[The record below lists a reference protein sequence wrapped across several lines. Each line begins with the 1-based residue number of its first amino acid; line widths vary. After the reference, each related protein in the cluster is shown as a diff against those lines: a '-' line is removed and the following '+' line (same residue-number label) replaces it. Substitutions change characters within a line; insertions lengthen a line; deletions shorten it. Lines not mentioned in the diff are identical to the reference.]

1 LAAGF
6 GDDRAQ
12 PSTFGPSGGFF
23 GMRDYEEKSYY
34 EIQLDNK
41 QLILV
46 FLAGVTVCVLVF
58 ILGVMVGKGR
68 KEAELASIGKTE
80 QKVVRPEPDLTP
92 PQEIQEMKP
101 EAKKRE
107 KQKENSK
114 ETTTS
119 TQEDPAYYELDTDKE
134 KPLEKEPTKN
144 QKEEKAIASKETEK
158 KTTDTKKSETAKAET
173 PKAETP
179 KTEAPKTE
187 VAKAETETN
196 AEPVEEKTVPEPTLK
211 DGGKYTVQVMAT
223 SSKSKAEQQ
232 LSTLQANGY
241 TAFMKEEKAG
251 EASVFKVRVGRFS
264 DKDAAKKIA
273 TKLKQELQLESWVAN
288 LD

>member
-1 LAAGF
+1 
-6 GDDRAQ
+6 
-12 PSTFGPSGGFF
+12 
-23 GMRDYEEKSYY
+23 MRDYEEKSYY

-58 ILGVMVGKGR
+58 VLGVMVGKGR

-101 EAKKRE
+101 SSKKQDAKKE
-107 KQKENSK
+107 NLKQAKSESN
-114 ETTTS
+114 
-119 TQEDPAYYELDTDKE
+119 QEDPAYYELDTDKE
-134 KPLEKEPTKN
+134 KPLEKEPTK
-144 QKEEKAIASKETEK
+144 EKKDITTVASKDTDK
-158 KTTDTKKSETAKAET
+158 KTNDKKVETAKAEKT
-173 PKAETP
+173 

-187 VAKAETETN
+187 TPKVEVAKVEPEPKAESTE
-196 AEPVEEKTVPEPTLK
+196 EDIVPEPTLK

-251 EASVFKVRVGRFS
+251 ESSVFKVRVGRFS
-264 DKDAAKKIA
+264 DKEAAKKIA
-273 TKLKQELQLESWVAN
+273 TRLKQDLKLESWVAN

>member
-1 LAAGF
+1 
-6 GDDRAQ
+6 
-12 PSTFGPSGGFF
+12 
-23 GMRDYEEKSYY
+23 MRDYEEKSYY

-68 KEAELASIGKTE
+68 KEAELASIAKTE
-80 QKVVRPEPDLTP
+80 QKIVRPEPDLTP

-101 EAKKRE
+101 EAKKKE
-107 KQKENSK
+107 AKKENLKQAKS
-114 ETTTS
+114 EPTE
-119 TQEDPAYYELDTDKE
+119 EDPAYYTLDTDKE
-134 KPLEKEPTKN
+134 RPLEKEPTK
-144 QKEEKAIASKETEK
+144 EK
-158 KTTDTKKSETAKAET
+158 KDETTVATKDTDKKSNDKKAETAKAEKPKT
-173 PKAETP
+173 ETPKIETPKVEVAKTEPAPKAES
-179 KTEAPKTE
+179 TEE
-187 VAKAETETN
+187 DI
-196 AEPVEEKTVPEPTLK
+196 VPEPTLK

-241 TAFMKEEKAG
+241 TAFMKEERAG
-251 EASVFKVRVGRFS
+251 DTSVFKVRVGRFS
-264 DKDAAKKIA
+264 DKDSAKKIA
-273 TKLKQELQLESWVAN
+273 TKLKQELRLESWVAN

>member
-1 LAAGF
+1 
-6 GDDRAQ
+6 
-12 PSTFGPSGGFF
+12 
-23 GMRDYEEKSYY
+23 MRDYEEKSYY

-68 KEAELASIGKTE
+68 KEAEFAAIGKTD

-101 EAKKRE
+101 PAKKQE
-107 KQKENSK
+107 NKKEITKAAS
-114 ETTTS
+114 TS
-119 TQEDPAYYELDTDKE
+119 TQEEDPAYYDLDQDKE
-134 KPLEKEPTKN
+134 KPLEKEPTKAA
-144 QKEEKAIASKETEK
+144 KEETAVAAKDAEK
-158 KTTDTKKSETAKAET
+158 KAVDNKKSETAKAEKPKTET

-179 KTEAPKTE
+179 KTETPKAEIAKAEPEPKTE
-187 VAKAETETN
+187 TAEET
-196 AEPVEEKTVPEPTLK
+196 TVPEPTLK
-211 DGGKYTVQVMAT
+211 EGGRYTVQVMAT
-223 SSKSKAEQQ
+223 SSKTKAEEQ

-251 EASVFKVRVGRFS
+251 DSSVFKVRVGRFS

-273 TKLKQELQLESWVAN
+273 TRLKQELKLESWVAN

>member
-1 LAAGF
+1 
-6 GDDRAQ
+6 
-12 PSTFGPSGGFF
+12 
-23 GMRDYEEKSYY
+23 MRDYEEKSYY

-68 KEAELASIGKTE
+68 KEAELAAIGKTE

-92 PQEIQEMKP
+92 PQEIQEIKP
-101 EAKKRE
+101 AAKKQDA
-107 KQKENSK
+107 KKEDLKANT
-114 ETTTS
+114 E
-119 TQEDPAYYELDTDKE
+119 QEDPAYYELDTDKE
-134 KPLEKEPTKN
+134 KPLEKEPTKT
-144 QKEEKAIASKETEK
+144 QQEEKIVASKEQEK
-158 KTTDTKKSETAKAET
+158 KTTEKSKAETAKADSKTET
-173 PKAETP
+173 PKVETP
-179 KTEAPKTE
+179 KIEM
-187 VAKAETETN
+187 AKAETESNVGT
-196 AEPVEEKTVPEPTLK
+196 EEDVPEPTLK
-211 DGGKYTVQVMAT
+211 DGGRYTVQVMAT

-251 EASVFKVRVGRFS
+251 DTSVFKVRVGRFS

-273 TKLKQELQLESWVAN
+273 TKLKQELRLESWVAN

>member
-1 LAAGF
+1 
-6 GDDRAQ
+6 
-12 PSTFGPSGGFF
+12 
-23 GMRDYEEKSYY
+23 MRDYEEKSFY

-58 ILGVMVGKGR
+58 VLGVMVGKGR
-68 KEAELASIGKTE
+68 KEAEIAAIGKTE

-101 EAKKRE
+101 EAKKQE
-107 KQKENSK
+107 KRKEISK
-114 ETTTS
+114 VSS
-119 TQEDPAYYELDTDKE
+119 TNAQEDPAYYDLNTDKE

-144 QKEEKAIASKETEK
+144 QKDEKTVASKETEK
-158 KTTDTKKSETAKAET
+158 KTTEPKTSETAKAET
-173 PKAETP
+173 PKAVTP

-187 VAKAETETN
+187 VAKAETETK
-196 AEPVEEKTVPEPTLK
+196 AEPVEEKTVPEPALN
-211 DGGKYTVQVMAT
+211 DGGRYTVQIMAT
-223 SSKSKAEQQ
+223 SSKAKAEQQ

-251 EASVFKVRVGRFS
+251 DTSVFKVRVGRFS

>member
-1 LAAGF
+1 
-6 GDDRAQ
+6 
-12 PSTFGPSGGFF
+12 
-23 GMRDYEEKSYY
+23 MRDYEEKSYY

-58 ILGVMVGKGR
+58 VLGVMVGKGR
-68 KEAELASIGKTE
+68 KEAEIAAIGKTE

-101 EAKKRE
+101 EAKKQE
-107 KQKENSK
+107 KHKEISK
-114 ETTTS
+114 VSSTN

-144 QKEEKAIASKETEK
+144 QKDEKTVASKETDK
-158 KTTDTKKSETAKAET
+158 KTAEPKKAESAKTET

-196 AEPVEEKTVPEPTLK
+196 AEPAEEKTVPEPTLK
-211 DGGKYTVQVMAT
+211 DGGRYTVQIMAT
-223 SSKSKAEQQ
+223 SSKAKAEQQ

-251 EASVFKVRVGRFS
+251 DTSVFKVRVGRFS

-273 TKLKQELQLESWVAN
+273 IKLKQELQLESWVAN

>member
-1 LAAGF
+1 
-6 GDDRAQ
+6 
-12 PSTFGPSGGFF
+12 
-23 GMRDYEEKSYY
+23 MRDYEEKSYY

-68 KEAELASIGKTE
+68 KEAELASMGKTG

-101 EAKKRE
+101 SAKKPE
-107 KQKENSK
+107 VKKENLKQAKS
-114 ETTTS
+114 ES

-134 KPLEKEPTKN
+134 KPLEKEPTKE
-144 QKEEKAIASKETEK
+144 KREEPTVASKDTDK
-158 KTTDTKKSETAKAET
+158 KINDKKAETAKAEKPKT
-173 PKAETP
+173 EPPKAETP
-179 KTEAPKTE
+179 KTE
-187 VAKAETETN
+187 VAKAEPEPKAESTE
-196 AEPVEEKTVPEPTLK
+196 EQIVPEPTLNN
-211 DGGKYTVQVMAT
+211 GGKYTVQVMAT

-251 EASVFKVRVGRFS
+251 ETSVFKVRVGRFT
-264 DKDAAKKIA
+264 DKDSAKKIA
-273 TKLKQELQLESWVAN
+273 TKLKQELRLESWVAN

>member
-1 LAAGF
+1 
-6 GDDRAQ
+6 
-12 PSTFGPSGGFF
+12 
-23 GMRDYEEKSYY
+23 MRDYEEKSYY

-68 KEAELASIGKTE
+68 KEAEFASIGKTE

-144 QKEEKAIASKETEK
+144 QKEEKAVASKETEK

-173 PKAETP
+173 PKAEAP

-187 VAKAETETN
+187 VAKAETETY

-211 DGGKYTVQVMAT
+211 DGGKYTVQIMAT
-223 SSKSKAEQQ
+223 SSKAKAEQQ

-251 EASVFKVRVGRFS
+251 ATSVFKVRVGRFNE
-264 DKDAAKKIA
+264 KDAAKKLA

>member
-1 LAAGF
+1 
-6 GDDRAQ
+6 
-12 PSTFGPSGGFF
+12 
-23 GMRDYEEKSYY
+23 MRDYEEKSYY

-58 ILGVMVGKGR
+58 VLGVMVGKGR

-101 EAKKRE
+101 EAKKKE
-107 KQKENSK
+107 AKKDNLKQAKSD
-114 ETTTS
+114 S

-134 KPLEKEPTKN
+134 KPLEKEPTK
-144 QKEEKAIASKETEK
+144 QKKDETTVAVKDTDK
-158 KTTDTKKSETAKAET
+158 KTSDKKADSAKAEK
-173 PKAETP
+173 PKTETP
-179 KTEAPKTE
+179 KTETPKVE
-187 VAKAETETN
+187 VAKTEP
-196 AEPVEEKTVPEPTLK
+196 APKVESSEEDIVPEPTLK

-241 TAFMKEEKAG
+241 TAFMKEESAG
-251 EASVFKVRVGRFS
+251 GTSVFKVRVGRFS
-264 DKDAAKKIA
+264 DKDSAKKIA
-273 TKLKQELQLESWVAN
+273 TRLKQELRLESWVAN

>member
-1 LAAGF
+1 
-6 GDDRAQ
+6 
-12 PSTFGPSGGFF
+12 
-23 GMRDYEEKSYY
+23 MRDYEEKSYY

-58 ILGVMVGKGR
+58 VLGVMVGKGR

-101 EAKKRE
+101 SSKKQEAKKE
-107 KQKENSK
+107 NLKQAKSE
-114 ETTTS
+114 S
-119 TQEDPAYYELDTDKE
+119 TEEDPAYYDLNTDKE
-134 KPLEKEPTKN
+134 KPLEKEPTK
-144 QKEEKAIASKETEK
+144 EK
-158 KTTDTKKSETAKAET
+158 KDITTVASTDTDKKTNDKKAETAKAEKT
-173 PKAETP
+173 

-187 VAKAETETN
+187 TPKVEVAKAEPEPKAVESTE
-196 AEPVEEKTVPEPTLK
+196 EDIVPEPTLK
-211 DGGKYTVQVMAT
+211 EGGKYTVQVMAT

-251 EASVFKVRVGRFS
+251 ESSVFKVRVGRFS
-264 DKDAAKKIA
+264 DKEAAKKIA
-273 TKLKQELQLESWVAN
+273 TRLKQDLKLESWVAN

>member
-1 LAAGF
+1 
-6 GDDRAQ
+6 
-12 PSTFGPSGGFF
+12 
-23 GMRDYEEKSYY
+23 MRDYEEKSYY

-68 KEAELASIGKTE
+68 KEAELASIGKNE

-101 EAKKRE
+101 SAEKQEAKKQNI
-107 KQKENSK
+107 KQAKSE
-114 ETTTS
+114 S

-134 KPLEKEPTKN
+134 KPLEKEPTK
-144 QKEEKAIASKETEK
+144 EKKAETYVATKDTDK
-158 KTTDTKKSETAKAET
+158 KTTDKKVETAKAEK
-173 PKAETP
+173 PKTEIPKTETP
-179 KTEAPKTE
+179 KTETPKVE
-187 VAKAETETN
+187 VAKVEPQPKAESTE
-196 AEPVEEKTVPEPTLK
+196 EDIVPEPTLK

-251 EASVFKVRVGRFS
+251 DSSVFKVRVGRFS

-273 TKLKQELQLESWVAN
+273 TRLKQELKLESWVAN

>member
-1 LAAGF
+1 
-6 GDDRAQ
+6 
-12 PSTFGPSGGFF
+12 
-23 GMRDYEEKSYY
+23 MRDYEEKSYY

-101 EAKKRE
+101 SAKKQEAKKE
-107 KQKENSK
+107 NLKQAKAE
-114 ETTTS
+114 S

-134 KPLEKEPTKN
+134 KPLEKEPTK
-144 QKEEKAIASKETEK
+144 EKKDETTVALKDTEK
-158 KTTDTKKSETAKAET
+158 KTTDKKDETAKVEKT
-173 PKAETP
+173 
-179 KTEAPKTE
+179 KTEAPKVE
-187 VAKAETETN
+187 VAKAVPEPKVESTE
-196 AEPVEEKTVPEPTLK
+196 EDIVPEPTLK

-241 TAFMKEEKAG
+241 TAFMKEERAG
-251 EASVFKVRVGRFS
+251 ETSVFKVRVGRFT
-264 DKDAAKKIA
+264 DKDSAKKIA
-273 TKLKQELQLESWVAN
+273 TKLKQELRLESWVAN

>member
-1 LAAGF
+1 
-6 GDDRAQ
+6 
-12 PSTFGPSGGFF
+12 
-23 GMRDYEEKSYY
+23 MRDYEEKSFY

-101 EAKKRE
+101 EGNKKEAK
-107 KQKENSK
+107 KENSK
-114 ETTTS
+114 KPTSES

-134 KPLEKEPTKN
+134 KPLEKEPVKA
-144 QKEEKAIASKETEK
+144 QKDETGVASKDSEK
-158 KTTDTKKSETAKAET
+158 KTDNKKAESAKAEK
-173 PKAETP
+173 PKTETP
-179 KTEAPKTE
+179 KTETPKTAAPKAE
-187 VAKAETETN
+187 IAKAEPEPKAETTE
-196 AEPVEEKTVPEPTLK
+196 EQIVPEPTLK

-251 EASVFKVRVGRFS
+251 ETSVFKVRVGRFN
-264 DKDAAKKIA
+264 DKDQAKKIA
-273 TKLKQELQLESWVAN
+273 TRLKQELRLESWVAN

>member
-1 LAAGF
+1 
-6 GDDRAQ
+6 
-12 PSTFGPSGGFF
+12 
-23 GMRDYEEKSYY
+23 MRDYEEKSYY

-46 FLAGVTVCVLVF
+46 FLAGVTVCALVF
-58 ILGVMVGKGR
+58 VLGVMVGKGR
-68 KEAELASIGKTE
+68 KEAEMAAIGKTE
-80 QKVVRPEPDLTP
+80 EKVVRPEPDLTP

-101 EAKKRE
+101 DAKKQE
-107 KQKENSK
+107 KRKEISK
-114 ETTTS
+114 VTS
-119 TQEDPAYYELDTDKE
+119 TNTQEDPAYYELGDTDKE

-144 QKEEKAIASKETEK
+144 QKEEKTVASKETEK
-158 KTTDTKKSETAKAET
+158 KKTDAKKSETAKAET

-187 VAKAETETN
+187 VAKAETETK

-211 DGGKYTVQVMAT
+211 DGGRYTVQIMAT
-223 SSKSKAEQQ
+223 SSKAKAEQQ

-251 EASVFKVRVGRFS
+251 DTSVFKVRVGRFS
-264 DKDAAKKIA
+264 DKEAAKKIA
-273 TKLKQELQLESWVAN
+273 TRLKQELQLESWVAN

>member
-1 LAAGF
+1 
-6 GDDRAQ
+6 
-12 PSTFGPSGGFF
+12 
-23 GMRDYEEKSYY
+23 MRDYEEKSYY

-46 FLAGVTVCVLVF
+46 FLAGVTVCALVF
-58 ILGVMVGKGR
+58 VLGVMVGKGR
-68 KEAELASIGKTE
+68 KEAEMAAIGKTE
-80 QKVVRPEPDLTP
+80 EKVVRPEPDLTP

-101 EAKKRE
+101 EAKKQE
-107 KQKENSK
+107 KRKEISK
-114 ETTTS
+114 VTS
-119 TQEDPAYYELDTDKE
+119 TDTQEDPAYYELGDTDKE

-144 QKEEKAIASKETEK
+144 QKEEKTVASKETEK

-179 KTEAPKTE
+179 KAETPKVETPKTEAPKTE
-187 VAKAETETN
+187 VAKAETESKV
-196 AEPVEEKTVPEPTLK
+196 EPVEEKTVPEPTLK
-211 DGGKYTVQVMAT
+211 DGGRYTVQIMAT
-223 SSKSKAEQQ
+223 SSKAKAEQQ

-251 EASVFKVRVGRFS
+251 ETSVFKVRVGRFS
-264 DKDAAKKIA
+264 DKEAAKKIA
-273 TKLKQELQLESWVAN
+273 TRLKQELQLESWVAN

>member
-1 LAAGF
+1 
-6 GDDRAQ
+6 
-12 PSTFGPSGGFF
+12 
-23 GMRDYEEKSYY
+23 MRDYEEKSYY

-68 KEAELASIGKTE
+68 KEAEFAAIGKTE

-101 EAKKRE
+101 SAKKQEAKKE
-107 KQKENSK
+107 NLKQAKSE
-114 ETTTS
+114 S

-134 KPLEKEPTKN
+134 KPLEKEPTK
-144 QKEEKAIASKETEK
+144 EK
-158 KTTDTKKSETAKAET
+158 KDETTVATKDTDKKTNDKKADSAKAEK

-179 KTEAPKTE
+179 KTETPKVE
-187 VAKAETETN
+187 VAKAEPPKVESTE
-196 AEPVEEKTVPEPTLK
+196 EDIVPEPTLK

-223 SSKSKAEQQ
+223 SSKTKAEQQ

-251 EASVFKVRVGRFS
+251 DASVFKVRVGRFT
-264 DKDAAKKIA
+264 DKDSAKKIA
-273 TKLKQELQLESWVAN
+273 TKLKQELRLESWVAN

>member
-1 LAAGF
+1 
-6 GDDRAQ
+6 
-12 PSTFGPSGGFF
+12 
-23 GMRDYEEKSYY
+23 MRDYEEKSYY

-68 KEAELASIGKTE
+68 KEAEFASISKTE

-101 EAKKRE
+101 SAKKQEAKKE
-107 KQKENSK
+107 DLKQAKSE
-114 ETTTS
+114 S

-134 KPLEKEPTKN
+134 KPLEKEPI
-144 QKEEKAIASKETEK
+144 KEKKDETTIASKDTDK
-158 KTTDTKKSETAKAET
+158 KTTDKKAETAKAEKPKT
-173 PKAETP
+173 ETPKDEIAKAEPQPKAES
-179 KTEAPKTE
+179 TEE
-187 VAKAETETN
+187 DI
-196 AEPVEEKTVPEPTLK
+196 VPEPTLK

-251 EASVFKVRVGRFS
+251 DASVFKVRVGRFS

-273 TKLKQELQLESWVAN
+273 TKLKQELRLESWVAN

>member
-1 LAAGF
+1 
-6 GDDRAQ
+6 
-12 PSTFGPSGGFF
+12 
-23 GMRDYEEKSYY
+23 MRDYEEKSYY

-80 QKVVRPEPDLTP
+80 GKVVRPEPDLTP

-114 ETTTS
+114 ATTTS

-264 DKDAAKKIA
+264 EKDAAKKLA

>member
-1 LAAGF
+1 
-6 GDDRAQ
+6 
-12 PSTFGPSGGFF
+12 
-23 GMRDYEEKSYY
+23 MRDYEEKSYY

-58 ILGVMVGKGR
+58 VLGVMVGKGR

-80 QKVVRPEPDLTP
+80 QKVIRPEPDLTP

-101 EAKKRE
+101 SAKKQEAKKE
-107 KQKENSK
+107 NLKQAKSE
-114 ETTTS
+114 S
-119 TQEDPAYYELDTDKE
+119 TQDDPAYYELDTDKE
-134 KPLEKEPTKN
+134 KPLEKEPTKG
-144 QKEEKAIASKETEK
+144 
-158 KTTDTKKSETAKAET
+158 KKSETTVASKDTDKKTNDKKAETAKVEKAKNETPKTEIAKAETSKAET
-173 PKAETP
+173 PKAE
-179 KTEAPKTE
+179 
-187 VAKAETETN
+187 VAKAES
-196 AEPVEEKTVPEPTLK
+196 EPKVESSEEDIVPEPTLK

-251 EASVFKVRVGRFS
+251 ETSVFKVRVGRFS
-264 DKDAAKKIA
+264 DKDSAKKIA
-273 TKLKQELQLESWVAN
+273 TKLKQELRLESWVAN

>member
-1 LAAGF
+1 
-6 GDDRAQ
+6 
-12 PSTFGPSGGFF
+12 
-23 GMRDYEEKSYY
+23 MRDYEEKSFY

-58 ILGVMVGKGR
+58 VLGVMVGKGR
-68 KEAELASIGKTE
+68 KEAEIAAIGKTE
-80 QKVVRPEPDLTP
+80 QKVVRPEPDLAP

-101 EAKKRE
+101 DAKKQE
-107 KQKENSK
+107 KRKEISK
-114 ETTTS
+114 VSSTN

-144 QKEEKAIASKETEK
+144 KKDEKTVAAKETEK
-158 KTTDTKKSETAKAET
+158 KTTEPKKSETAKAET
-173 PKAETP
+173 PKAETPKVEP

-211 DGGKYTVQVMAT
+211 DGGKYTVQIMAT
-223 SSKSKAEQQ
+223 SSKAKAEQQ

-251 EASVFKVRVGRFS
+251 DTSVFKVRVGRFS

-273 TKLKQELQLESWVAN
+273 TKLKQELQLDSWVAN